1 MTGYC
6 VSDIAA
12 ITGGVLSGDG
22 AAPVTGAV
30 IDSRAV
36 TPGALFAA
44 IPGERVDGH
53 DYIGKAFD
61 LGASC
66 CLAQRVPAGE
76 TRPVICV
83 PDTAAALETLAR
95 AYRGRFAIPV
105 LGVTGSVGKTTAKEM
120 VASVLTQRW
129 NTLKTEKNFNN
140 QLGVPLTLFRLEP
153 EHQAAVVEMG
163 VSHFGDMAP
172 LAAMVQPTAML
183 FTIIG
188 HAHLEFLRDRRGVL
202 QEKTSVLD
210 TMPDDAVAFCNGDD
224 DLLRAMTCRQ
234 RKVTFGLSEG
244 CDVRAVDVRDL
255 GDDGSTCTI
264 VAGARRIPVRIRA
277 YGQHMVYAAL
287 EGAAVGIEYGLT
299 DEEIIRGIAAYQ
311 PVGSR
316 ANVVRTARY
325 TVIDDCYNAN
335 PDSTAA
341 ALRSMAT
348 LLPAGRRVAILG
360 NMGELGGDA
369 AALHRATGVCAAK
382 AGVSLVITCGD
393 LAREIAAGAAGADPA
408 VQTASFAALDALL
421 AALPELVQPGDCVLV
436 KASHSMAFE
445 RIVQALTQN

>member
-22 AAPVTGAV
+22 AALVTGVV

-61 LGASC
+61 LGAAC

-95 AYRGRFAIPV
+95 AYRARFSIPV

-120 VASVLTQRW
+120 VASVLSQRW

-153 EHQAAVVEMG
+153 EHEAAVVEMG

-234 RKVTFGLSEG
+234 RKVTFGLSAG

-255 GDDGSTCTI
+255 GDEGSTCTI
-264 VAGARRIPVRIRA
+264 IAGTRRIPVRISA

-287 EGAAVGIEYGLT
+287 EGAAV
-299 DEEIIRGIAAYQ
+299 
-311 PVGSR
+311 V
-316 ANVVRTARY
+316 
-325 TVIDDCYNAN
+325 
-335 PDSTAA
+335 STKY
-341 ALRSMAT
+341 L
-348 LLPAGRRVAILG
+348 I
-360 NMGELGGDA
+360 
-369 AALHRATGVCAAK
+369 
-382 AGVSLVITCGD
+382 
-393 LAREIAAGAAGADPA
+393 
-408 VQTASFAALDALL
+408 FW
-421 AALPELVQPGDCVLV
+421 
-436 KASHSMAFE
+436 
-445 RIVQALTQN
+445 

>member
-53 DYIGKAFD
+53 DYIGKAFG

-95 AYRGRFAIPV
+95 AYRARFAIPV

-120 VASVLTQRW
+120 VASVLAQRW

-299 DEEIIRGIAAYQ
+299 DEEIIRGVAAYQ

-348 LLPAGRRVAILG
+348 LPAGRRVAILG
-360 NMGELGGDA
+360 NMGELGPDA
-369 AALHRATGVCAAK
+369 AALHRETGVCAAK
-382 AGVSLVITCGD
+382 AGVSLVITCGA
-393 LAREIAAGAAGADPA
+393 LAREIAAGAAGADPN
-408 VQTASFAALDALL
+408 VQTASFAALDELL

>member
-1 MTGYC
+1 
-6 VSDIAA
+6 
-12 ITGGVLSGDG
+12 
-22 AAPVTGAV
+22 
-30 IDSRAV
+30 
-36 TPGALFAA
+36 
-44 IPGERVDGH
+44 
-53 DYIGKAFD
+53 
-61 LGASC
+61 
-66 CLAQRVPAGE
+66 
-76 TRPVICV
+76 
-83 PDTAAALETLAR
+83 
-95 AYRGRFAIPV
+95 
-105 LGVTGSVGKTTAKEM
+105 M
-120 VASVLTQRW
+120 VASVLSQRW

-153 EHQAAVVEMG
+153 EHEAAVVEMG

-234 RKVTFGLSEG
+234 RKVTFGLSAG
-244 CDVRAVDVRDL
+244 CDVCAVDVRDL
-255 GDDGSTCTI
+255 GDEGSTCTI
-264 VAGARRIPVRIRA
+264 VAGTRRIPVRISA

-299 DEEIIRGIAAYQ
+299 DEEIIRGIAAYR

-316 ANVVRTARY
+316 ARVVRTARY

-348 LLPAGRRVAILG
+348 LPAGRRVAILG
-360 NMGELGGDA
+360 NMGELGANAD
-369 AALHRATGVCAAK
+369 ALHRETGVCAAE
-382 AGVSLVITCGD
+382 AGVSLVITCGE
-393 LAREIAAGAAGADPA
+393 LAKNIAVGAAAADSA
-408 VQTASFAALDALL
+408 VAVASFDTLDALL
-421 AALPELVQPGDCVLV
+421 PALPQLLQTGDCVLV
-436 KASHSMAFE
+436 KASHSMQFE
-445 RIVQALTQN
+445 RVVQALTQA

>member
-22 AAPVTGAV
+22 AALVTGVA

-61 LGASC
+61 LGAAC

-95 AYRGRFAIPV
+95 AYRARFSIPV

-120 VASVLTQRW
+120 VASVLSQRW

-153 EHQAAVVEMG
+153 EHEAAVVEMG

-172 LAAMVQPTAML
+172 LAAMVQ
-183 FTIIG
+183 
-188 HAHLEFLRDRRGVL
+188 EQLR
-202 QEKTSVLD
+202 T
-210 TMPDDAVAFCNGDD
+210 
-224 DLLRAMTCRQ
+224 LR
-234 RKVTFGLSEG
+234 G
-244 CDVRAVDVRDL
+244 CDAHFSVIISEEDAKLYKRL
-255 GDDGSTCTI
+255 GINVSC
-264 VAGARRIPVRIRA
+264 
-277 YGQHMVYAAL
+277 
-287 EGAAVGIEYGLT
+287 
-299 DEEIIRGIAAYQ
+299 Q
-311 PVGSR
+311 PKYEV
-316 ANVVRTARY
+316 
-325 TVIDDCYNAN
+325 
-335 PDSTAA
+335 
-341 ALRSMAT
+341 
-348 LLPAGRRVAILG
+348 
-360 NMGELGGDA
+360 
-369 AALHRATGVCAAK
+369 K
-382 AGVSLVITCGD
+382 SLYH
-393 LAREIAAGAAGADPA
+393 
-408 VQTASFAALDALL
+408 
-421 AALPELVQPGDCVLV
+421 
-436 KASHSMAFE
+436 KK
-445 RIVQALTQN
+445 

>member
-1 MTGYC
+1 MPKKC
-6 VSDIAA
+6 VAENLRAGIEQGAQNALLVVAA
-12 ITGGVLSGDG
+12 QGVQLPG
-22 AAPVTGAV
+22 
-30 IDSRAV
+30 RAV
-36 TPGALFAA
+36 FDPLVADAEPLHPHVVAAAVKERRDGFA
-44 IPGERVDGH
+44 D
-53 DYIGKAFD
+53 
-61 LGASC
+61 AS
-66 CLAQRVPAGE
+66 AQRTVLDRDHTAELTPHFVQQRFIQRFHE
-76 TRPVICV
+76 PQVIMR
-83 PDTAAALETLAR
+83 DAHAF
-95 AYRGRFAIPV
+95 RG
-105 LGVTGSVGKTTAKEM
+105 S
-120 VASVLTQRW
+120 AS
-129 NTLKTEKNFNN
+129 
-140 QLGVPLTLFRLEP
+140 EP
-153 EHQAAVVEMG
+153 EHEAAVVEMG

-234 RKVTFGLSEG
+234 RKVTFGLSAG

-255 GDDGSTCTI
+255 GDEGSTCTI
-264 VAGARRIPVRIRA
+264 IAGTRRIPVRISA

-299 DEEIIRGIAAYQ
+299 DDEIIRGIAAYQ

-316 ANVVRTARY
+316 ARVVRTARY

-348 LLPAGRRVAILG
+348 LPAGRRVAVLG
-360 NMGELGGDA
+360 NMGELGTNA
-369 AALHRATGVCAAK
+369 AALHRETGVCAAK
-382 AGVSLVITCGD
+382 AGVSLVITCGE
-393 LAREIAAGAAGADPA
+393 LARQIAAGAAAEDPA
-408 VQTASFAALDALL
+408 VATASFDTLDALL
-421 AALPELVQPGDCVLV
+421 PALPGLLQPGDCVLV
-436 KASHSMAFE
+436 KASHSMQFE
-445 RIVQALTQN
+445 RIVQALTQA